1 MTAIKAVAVYCG
13 ALFGTGPKYRET
25 AYRFGQALAHSN
37 IDLVFG
43 GGSVGLMG
51 VISDGV
57 VDAGGRAFGV
67 ITRSL
72 IRQEVANTRLTRLE
86 VVDSMHERE
95 QRMFEMADA
104 FVALPGGVG
113 TLDETIEVITWRQL
127 GLHDKPIVIVD
138 HDGYW
143 EPLERLMRHIVQS
156 GFAAPSLHGLYTVVP
171 GVDDVLDTLR
181 AAPPPA
187 LPDKPEI
194 T

>member
-13 ALFGTGPKYRET
+13 AFHGAEPKYREA
-25 AYRFGQALAHSN
+25 AYEFGRQLALHN

-51 VISDGV
+51 VVSQGV
-57 VDAGGRAFGV
+57 AAGGGRSIGV
-67 ITRSL
+67 ITRML
-72 IRQEVANTRLTRLE
+72 VEREAANGHLTRLE
-86 VVDSMHERE
+86 VVESMHERK
-95 QRMFEMADA
+95 QRMFELADA

-113 TLDETIEVITWRQL
+113 TVDETIEVITWRQL

-138 HDGYW
+138 QDGYW
-143 EPLERLMRHIVQS
+143 QPLEQLMRHVVRS
-156 GFAAPSLHGLYTVVP
+156 GFALASLHGLYSIVP
-171 GVDDVLDTLR
+171 SISDVLNTLQ

-187 LPDKPEI
+187 IPDKPEK

>member
-1 MTAIKAVAVYCG
+1 MTAIKAIAVYCG
-13 ALFGTGPKYRET
+13 ALHGADPQHRDA
-25 AYRFGQALAHSN
+25 AYRLGRLLADN
-37 IDLVFG
+37 GIDLIFG

-51 VISDGV
+51 VVSDGAA
-57 VDAGGRAFGV
+57 DAGGRSIGI

-72 IRQEVANTRLTRLE
+72 IRQEVANRRLTRLE
-86 VVDSMHERE
+86 VVESMHERK
-95 QRMFEMADA
+95 QRMFELADG
-104 FVALPGGVG
+104 FVVLPGGVG

-138 HDGYW
+138 QGGYW
-143 EPLERLMRHIVQS
+143 EPFEALMRHVVGN

-171 GVDDVLDTLR
+171 DVGDVLNTLQ

-187 LPDKPEI
+187 LPDRPEI

>member
-13 ALFGTGPKYRET
+13 ALHGAEPKYRDA
-25 AYRFGQALAHSN
+25 AYEFGRQLAQSN

-51 VISDGV
+51 VVSQGV
-57 VDAGGRAFGV
+57 ADAGGRAIGV
-67 ITRSL
+67 ITRML
-72 IRQEVANTRLTRLE
+72 VHREAANGHLSRLE
-86 VVDSMHERE
+86 VVESMHERK
-95 QRMFEMADA
+95 QRMFELADA

-143 EPLERLMRHIVQS
+143 QPLENLMRHVVRA
-156 GFAAPSLHGLYTVVP
+156 GFALPSLHGLYTVVP
-171 GVDDVLDTLR
+171 GIGDVINTLQ

-187 LPDKPEI
+187 IPDKPEK

>member
-13 ALFGTGPKYRET
+13 ALHGAEPKYREA
-25 AYRFGQALAHSN
+25 AYRFGGQLAEQG
-37 IDLVFG
+37 IDLIFG

-51 VISDGV
+51 VVSDGV
-57 VDAGGRAFGV
+57 ADKGGRAIGV

-72 IRQEVANTRLTRLE
+72 IRQEVANNRLTRLE
-86 VVDSMHERE
+86 VVEAMHERK
-95 QRMFEMADA
+95 QRMFELADA

-138 HDGYW
+138 QDGYW
-143 EPLERLMRHIVQS
+143 QPLELLMRHVVQK
-156 GFAAPSLHGLYTVVP
+156 GFAAPALHGLYTIVP
-171 GVDDVLDTLR
+171 DISDVLNTLQ

-187 LPDKPEI
+187 LPDRPEI

>member
-13 ALFGTGPKYRET
+13 ALTGADPVHRDS
-25 AYRFGQALAHSN
+25 AYRLGRALADAN
-37 IDLVFG
+37 VDLVFG

-57 VDAGGRAFGV
+57 ADAGGRAVGI

-72 IRQEVANTRLTRLE
+72 IRQEVANSRLTRLE
-86 VVDSMHERE
+86 VVESMHARK
-95 QRMFEMADA
+95 QRMFELADA

-113 TLDETIEVITWRQL
+113 TVDETIEVITWRQL

-138 HDGYW
+138 DGGYW
-143 EPLERLMRHIVQS
+143 EPLERLMRHIVGR
-156 GFAAPSLHGLYTVVP
+156 GFAAPSLHGLYTIVP
-171 GVDDVLDTLR
+171 DVGDVLPTLQ